1 MNRAPAH
8 LEWKLRFY
16 ELSIG
21 QIAAVVVAV
30 IVAFVW
36 ARYVSPL
43 HGLWGAASAVYV
55 AALPAVPVVVA
66 SQSDLDLAG
75 LVVGAVRWRRADARF
90 LPREDVGECAHGY
103 VVTPQAESEF
113 GLGTAG
119 AEGGVDL
126 WLWTDEEEIS

>member
-8 LEWKLRFY
+8 LEWKLRFF
-16 ELSIG
+16 ELSVG
-21 QIAAVVVAV
+21 QIATVVVGV

-55 AALPAVPVVVA
+55 AALPAVPVVIA

-75 LVVGAVRWRRADARF
+75 LVVGAVRWRRADSRF
-90 LPREDVGECAHGY
+90 VSEEAGVWAEGY
-103 VVTPQAESEF
+103 VVTLHGECEPE
-113 GLGTAG
+113 LGAV
-119 AEGGVDL
+119 GGEVDL
-126 WLWTDEEEIS
+126 WLWDEEVV

>member
-8 LEWKLRFY
+8 LEWKLRFF
-16 ELSIG
+16 ELSVG
-21 QIAAVVVAV
+21 QIATVVVGV

-55 AALPAVPVVVA
+55 AALPAVPVVIA

-75 LVVGAVRWRRADARF
+75 LAVGAVRWRRADSRF
-90 LPREDVGECAHGY
+90 VSEEAGVRAEGY
-103 VVTPQAESEF
+103 VVTVHAEADV
-113 GLGTAG
+113 GAAG
-119 AEGGVDL
+119 GEVDL
-126 WLWTDEEEIS
+126 WLWDEEVV